1 MDAREAEAFLAT
13 SWGSAAGDRE
23 RRFFSEMVRFHCSGD
38 EPTRTS
44 SSPSPSPLPSPSTS
58 PSPSPSTSASALPQP
73 TRDPGPSPGPNQ
85 VRFYCSGE
93 VLALLLEKDGAIGA
107 WRTLLGPGDPAVA
120 RGYTDRFGR
129 VHRAK
134 APHSVRALYGTNK
147 QANAA
152 HGADSPEAARREISL
167 IFGAEFVE
175 PQEPPE
181 AAEEKAAV

>member
-23 RRFFSEMVRFHCSGD
+23 RRFFSEMVRFYCSG
-38 EPTRTS
+38 EVLTRTR
-44 SSPSPSPLPSPSTS
+44 
-58 PSPSPSTSASALPQP
+58 
-73 TRDPGPSPGPNQ
+73 TRTRTRTPNPDHNPSPGPNQ
-85 VRFYCSGE
+85 VRFYCSGD

-134 APHSVRALYGTNK
+134 APRSVRALYGTNK

-167 IFGAEFVE
+167 IFGAELVE
-175 PQEPPE
+175 PQELPE
-181 AAEEKAAV
+181 QKAAV

>member
-1 MDAREAEAFLAT
+1 MAYGCARG
-13 SWGSAAGDRE
+13 GSLPRDVLGLCCRRPRE
-23 RRFFSEMVRFHCSGD
+23 EVLLRDGALLLQWRSANLN
-38 EPTRTS
+38 PN
-44 SSPSPSPLPSPSTS
+44 SSPNPNPNPNPN
-58 PSPSPSTSASALPQP
+58 P
-73 TRDPGPSPGPNQ
+73 DHNPSPGPNQ
-85 VRFYCSGE
+85 VRFYCSGD

-134 APHSVRALYGTNK
+134 APRSVRALYGTNK

-167 IFGAEFVE
+167 IFGAELVE
-175 PQEPPE
+175 PQELPE
-181 AAEEKAAV
+181 QKAAV

>member
-23 RRFFSEMVRFHCSGD
+23 RRFFSEMVRFYCSG
-38 EPTRTS
+38 EVLTLTRTR
-44 SSPSPSPLPSPSTS
+44 
-58 PSPSPSTSASALPQP
+58 
-73 TRDPGPSPGPNQ
+73 TRTPNPDHNPSPGPNQ
-85 VRFYCSGE
+85 VRFYCSGD

-134 APHSVRALYGTNK
+134 APRSVRALYGTNK

-167 IFGAEFVE
+167 IFGAELVE
-175 PQEPPE
+175 PQELPE
-181 AAEEKAAV
+181 QKVAV